1 MNEEFNSRYG
11 ENRNKVKF
19 IESGKEVTHNS
30 DEYWIELKGRIPKK
44 IGGRVMGGISAEDM
58 DKYFYPRYVWPTKD
72 KEAYALNIFFDPRF
86 EKPTE
91 QELKD
96 GGDYYIELFYDDP
109 DPRARMLDWV
119 NHVCGKPWCNSTM
132 LKEII
137 REAESYYKK
146 EKNKSLMG
154 RNYETNN

>member
-11 ENRNKVKF
+11 KNRNKVKF
-19 IESGKEVTHNS
+19 IESGKEVVDDS
-30 DEYWIELKGRIPKK
+30 DEYWMELKGKIPKK
-44 IGGRVMGGISAEDM
+44 DMLSRAITLADM
-58 DKYFYPRYVWPTKD
+58 DKYDYPSYVWPTKD
-72 KEAYALNIFFDPRF
+72 KEAYALNIFFNPRF

-96 GGDYYIELFYDDP
+96 GGDYYIELFYHDP
-109 DPRARMLDWV
+109 DPRATMLDSV
-119 NHVCGKPWCNSTM
+119 NHICGKPWCNSTM

-137 REAESYYKK
+137 RKAESYCVK

-154 RNYETNN
+154 RKHETNN

>member
-1 MNEEFNSRYG
+1 MNEEFDNRYG

-19 IESGKEVTHNS
+19 IESGKEVTNNS
-30 DEYWIELKGRIPKK
+30 DEYWMELTGKIPKK
-44 IGGRVMGGISAEDM
+44 IGGRFMGIESATDM
-58 DKYFYPRYVWPTKD
+58 GKYFYPRYVWPTKD
-72 KEAYALNIFFDPRF
+72 KEAYALNIFFNPRF

-96 GGDYYIELFYDDP
+96 GGDYYIELFYDDSNP
-109 DPRARMLDWV
+109 GARMLDWV
-119 NHVCGKPWCNSTM
+119 NHICGKPWCNSTM

-137 REAESYYKK
+137 REAENYYKK

>member
-1 MNEEFNSRYG
+1 MNEEFDNRYG

-19 IESGKEVTHNS
+19 IESGKEVVDDS
-30 DEYWIELKGRIPKK
+30 DEYWMELKGKIPKK
-44 IGGRVMGGISAEDM
+44 DMLSRAITLADM
-58 DKYFYPRYVWPTKD
+58 DKYDYPSYVWPTKD
-72 KEAYALNIFFDPRF
+72 KEAYALNIFFNPRF

-96 GGDYYIELFYDDP
+96 GGDYYIELFYHDP
-109 DPRARMLDWV
+109 DPRATMLDSV
-119 NHVCGKPWCNSTM
+119 NHICGKPWCNSTM

-137 REAESYYKK
+137 RKAESYCVK

>member
-1 MNEEFNSRYG
+1 MNEEFDNRYG

-19 IESGKEVTHNS
+19 IESGKEVVDDS
-30 DEYWIELKGRIPKK
+30 DEYWMELKGKIPKK
-44 IGGRVMGGISAEDM
+44 DMLSRAITLADM
-58 DKYFYPRYVWPTKD
+58 DKYDYPSYVWPTKD
-72 KEAYALNIFFDPRF
+72 KEAYALNIFFNPRF

-96 GGDYYIELFYDDP
+96 GGDYYIELFYHDP
-109 DPRARMLDWV
+109 DPRATMLDSV
-119 NHVCGKPWCNSTM
+119 NHICGKPWCNSTM

-137 REAESYYKK
+137 RKAESYCVK

-154 RNYETNN
+154 RKHETNN